1 MKKVSLLAASV
12 AFALTGCGGSDG
24 DSSGATPGG
33 VVITGFDGYF
43 NQAIA
48 FQDTNNNGELD
59 IDTLGTE
66 GADLVFGLTDANGQ
80 ITVPNSIEGAL
91 ALQTLTPGGTVQQA
105 LIAHNNDEFE
115 VAGKYTIDMDHPSQA
130 MAHELVFRAPT
141 SSNVISPITDLVA
154 IEAEKNGGD
163 LEAAETAVN
172 VALGGT
178 DSEPVALYDDF
189 VEGDNADAE
198 LHKTAQIL
206 TESKAANPTTYE
218 EKSDQ
223 FAKEANALVD
233 TLTPAELAD
242 NDLKPVIEDNAA
254 PGEDLDPIVVTN
266 NKLVV
271 TASVLETEQGKIP
284 TLEEN
289 GSSSNIVL
297 DIAGL
302 FVDKDQTLITPNLTH
317 NIPAESGIVVT
328 LNGDILT
335 LVASDYIG
343 TSGEFTVTL
352 TAEDKNSTPEIVGS
366 AIAIFNVKI
375 EAANQIPAVDY
386 DEYDVLQAE
395 INNWQL
401 EVGVPFEQTI
411 NIENLF
417 TDKDGDIVSYR
428 TGGMT
433 IPGLTVSPQEGTNP
447 IITISGTPTK
457 ATATDASE
465 AFMVGGVDNEGA
477 AAYQEMLMPQVQE
490 GTPVEPPQPELGFTQ
505 AHFDKGGVWQMGSFD
520 YGDGEFAFASLRNI
534 DGTHN
539 LCWTSDDSSDNSTL
553 TRDDWLATFDY
564 QAAEYKANNGNV
576 IGGDDCMPATL
587 NDDGT
592 LEVEGDEPGSI
603 TTISMVY
610 QHITKNN
617 DYQIIMTMDEVDGT
631 ELFWL
636 DSTSDDTG
644 SVYNT
649 FAQPNPSNRPVGD
662 QYTEFLL
669 TDDATADNEIEPLLD
684 QFDYTVTKTSGF
696 DSETILAEGTY
707 RASSVSFPAETWAG
721 DWAYE
726 EVPPTGGLS
735 YVVLPEFNDDVN
747 RDIQR
752 RYFTYR
758 DFGDIQIGVGDNDK
772 DAQWGRDLGDFGFF
786 FIASE
791 NKEIIK
797 SINDA
802 WTK

>member
-1 MKKVSLLAASV
+1 
-12 AFALTGCGGSDG
+12 
-24 DSSGATPGG
+24 

-59 IDTLGTE
+59 IDALGTE

-375 EAANQIPAVDY
+375 EAANQIPAIDY

-395 INNWQL
+395 IDNWQL

-490 GTPVEPPQPELGFTQ
+490 GTPVEPTKHPLEDKFLHFVEVGSNNTS
-505 AHFDKGGVWQMGSFD
+505 FDKAWCDSIYLDSASKVMYWNNRDNDNLATCDTEMSEFEEGVSYQVVGDKIVSIENGMSMTLDIIQSGTDVDGERHLISFTDEEDGDQSVELYTYYTNAEYVEEMIYNPVNTSKDNADWADREAYIAMPPSEGSKEIVVTELHVNGIVQQFAHGDSMYTSASLHAGEEACDILKDIYFD
-520 YGDGEFAFASLRNI
+520 YGDIRIHGDNTAADTYFHHEPSYHRESVDSCYI
-534 DGTHN
+534 DFHPVDTTAV
-539 LCWTSDDSSDNSTL
+539 L
-553 TRDDWLATFDY
+553 
-564 QAAEYKANNGNV
+564 
-576 IGGDDCMPATL
+576 PAGL
-587 NDDGT
+587 Y
-592 LEVEGDEPGSI
+592 
-603 TTISMVY
+603 TI
-610 QHITKNN
+610 
-617 DYQIIMTMDEVDGT
+617 E
-631 ELFWL
+631 
-636 DSTSDDTG
+636 
-644 SVYNT
+644 
-649 FAQPNPSNRPVGD
+649 AQPER
-662 QYTEFLL
+662 
-669 TDDATADNEIEPLLD
+669 
-684 QFDYTVTKTSGF
+684 FDEG
-696 DSETILAEGTY
+696 ERILF
-707 RASSVSFPAETWAG
+707 SF
-721 DWAYE
+721 Y
-726 EVPPTGGLS
+726 
-735 YVVLPEFNDDVN
+735 
-747 RDIQR
+747 
-752 RYFTYR
+752 
-758 DFGDIQIGVGDNDK
+758 K
-772 DAQWGRDLGDFGFF
+772 
-786 FIASE
+786 
-791 NKEIIK
+791 
-797 SINDA
+797 
-802 WTK
+802 